1 MKMTIIEHWPAD
13 TRLDGTPVPP
23 RVMPPTTFAGESGW
37 QSVKEMQDS
46 LIRRFPQDGPMRI
59 TNGIM
64 YTTLSYGR
72 TMFVT
77 LHE

>member
-1 MKMTIIEHWPAD
+1 MKMTIIEHWPED
-13 TRLDGTPVPP
+13 TRFDGTPIPP
-23 RVMPPTTFAGESGW
+23 RVKPPVTFAGESGW

-46 LIRRFPQDGPMRI
+46 LCRRFPQDGPKKI

-77 LHE
+77 LHD

>member
-1 MKMTIIEHWPAD
+1 MKMTIIEHWPEAAAF
-13 TRLDGTPVPP
+13 DGTPIPP
-23 RVMPPTTFAGESGW
+23 RVKPPTTFQESGW
-37 QSVKEMQDS
+37 QSVKEMQKE
-46 LIRRFPQDGPMRI
+46 LLRRFPQDGPRKI

-77 LHE
+77 LHD

>member
-1 MKMTIIEHWPAD
+1 MKMTIIEHWPED
-13 TRLDGTPVPP
+13 TAFDGSSIPP
-23 RVMPPTTFAGESGW
+23 RVKPPTTFEGGW
-37 QSVKEMQDS
+37 SSVKEMQRE
-46 LIRRFPQDGPMRI
+46 LMRRFPHDGPRKI

>member
-1 MKMTIIEHWPAD
+1 MKMTIIEHWPED
-13 TRLDGTPVPP
+13 TAFDGSIIPP
-23 RVMPPTTFAGESGW
+23 RVKPPTTFQESGW
-37 QSVKEMQDS
+37 QSVKEMQRA
-46 LIRRFPQDGPMRI
+46 LMRRFPQDGPKRI

>member
-1 MKMTIIEHWPAD
+1 MKMTIIEHWPED
-13 TRLDGTPVPP
+13 TAFDGSIIPP
-23 RVMPPTTFAGESGW
+23 RVKPPVTFAGDSGW

-46 LIRRFPQDGPMRI
+46 LIKRFPQDGPRKI

-72 TMFVT
+72 TVFVT
-77 LHE
+77 LHD

>member
-13 TRLDGTPVPP
+13 AAIDGTPIAP
-23 RVMPPTTFAGESGW
+23 RVKPPVTFAGDSGW

-46 LIRRFPQDGPMRI
+46 LIRRFPQDGPQRI

-72 TMFVT
+72 TMFVV
-77 LHE
+77 LHD

>member
-1 MKMTIIEHWPAD
+1 MKMTIIEHWPEA
-13 TRLDGTPVPP
+13 TAFDGSAIPP
-23 RVMPPTTFAGESGW
+23 RVKAPVTFAGDSGW
-37 QSVKEMQDS
+37 QSVKEMQRE
-46 LIRRFPQDGPMRI
+46 LIRRFPQDGPKKI

-77 LHE
+77 LHD

>member
-1 MKMTIIEHWPAD
+1 MKMTIIEHWPEDRA
-13 TRLDGTPVPP
+13 LDGSVIPP
-23 RVMPPTTFAGESGW
+23 RVKAPITFAGDSGW
-37 QSVKEMQDS
+37 QSVGEMQHE
-46 LIRRFPQDGPMRI
+46 LIRRFPQDGPIRI

-77 LHE
+77 LHD

>member
-1 MKMTIIEHWPAD
+1 MKMTIIEHWPEA
-13 TRLDGTPVPP
+13 TAFNGSIIPP
-23 RVMPPTTFAGESGW
+23 RVKAPITFAGDSGW

-46 LIRRFPQDGPMRI
+46 LIRRFSQDGPIRI

-77 LHE
+77 LHD

>member
-1 MKMTIIEHWPAD
+1 MRMTIIEHWPAD
-13 TRLDGTPVPP
+13 MRFDGTPIPP
-23 RVMPPTTFAGESGW
+23 RVNPPVDMGECGW
-37 QSVKEMQDS
+37 ESVTQMQRE
-46 LIRRFPQDGPMRI
+46 LMRRFPQDGPIRI

-77 LHE
+77 LQAG

>member
-1 MKMTIIEHWPAD
+1 MRMTIIEHWPED
-13 TRLDGTPVPP
+13 TAFDGTPIPP
-23 RVMPPTTFAGESGW
+23 RVNPPMTKESGW
-37 QSVKEMQDS
+37 QSVKEMQRE
-46 LIRRFPQDGPMRI
+46 LIRRFPQDGPKKI

-77 LHE
+77 LHD